1 MLAVLVSIPIF
12 LILAVVQSVLVS
24 RFELLQGTTDLL
36 LLVMITWAIQ
46 KRVQSAWQWCIIG
59 GLINSLFS
67 ALPFGVVLA
76 YYVLSLVITLLI
88 RRRVWQVPIL
98 AMFVAVFLCTIV
110 SHLVVYTGIRLVGVP
125 MSWFE
130 ALNLITLPSL
140 LLNLLFSIPAY
151 ALMGELAGWLYPET
165 IDL

>member
-1 MLAVLVSIPIF
+1 MRAVLISIPIF
-12 LILAVVQSVLVS
+12 LVLAVVQSVLVS

-36 LLVMITWAIQ
+36 LLTLIVWSIQ
-46 KRVQSAWQWCIIG
+46 RRTQTAWQWGIIG

-67 ALPFGVVLA
+67 ALPFGVVLV
-76 YYVLSLVITLLI
+76 YYAASIAITLLI

-98 AMFVAVFLCTIV
+98 AMFVAVIASTLV
-110 SHLVVYTGIRLVGVP
+110 SHLAVYAALRLVGNP
-125 MSWFE
+125 MPWFE

-140 LLNLLFSIPAY
+140 LLNILFSIPAY
-151 ALMGELAGWLYPET
+151 ALMGELAEWLYPEA